1 MNCADQ
7 SESKYDTEIEPTRLC
22 IKQIKIT
29 EFKVLNS
36 KNHSDS
42 IRFSFFLSAEK
53 KYKSN
58 WETGYNIT
66 KSLLYKTKFSG
77 YKCLGQREQ
86 LSLPRLI

>member
-42 IRFSFFLSAEK
+42 ILFFFLSFFLSAGKFQK
-53 KYKSN
+53 KNMKLIGKLGTTSRKVCCK
-58 WETGYNIT
+58 ELNIQDT
-66 KSLLYKTKFSG
+66 NA
-77 YKCLGQREQ
+77 
-86 LSLPRLI
+86 

>member
-42 IRFSFFLSAEK
+42 ILFFFFLFLSAGKFQKKNIKVIEK
-53 KYKSN
+53 LGTTSQKVCCT
-58 WETGYNIT
+58 ELNIQDT
-66 KSLLYKTKFSG
+66 NA
-77 YKCLGQREQ
+77 
-86 LSLPRLI
+86 